1 MDGLGFLSLDNQ
13 SNNQQKYFQYD
24 CWGVNTKKTFHQMRV
39 SSLNDG
45 QKKYLKL
52 RIDQEAILTG

>member
-1 MDGLGFLSLDNQ
+1 MIAGESTL
-13 SNNQQKYFQYD
+13 
-24 CWGVNTKKTFHQMRV
+24 KKTFHQMRV